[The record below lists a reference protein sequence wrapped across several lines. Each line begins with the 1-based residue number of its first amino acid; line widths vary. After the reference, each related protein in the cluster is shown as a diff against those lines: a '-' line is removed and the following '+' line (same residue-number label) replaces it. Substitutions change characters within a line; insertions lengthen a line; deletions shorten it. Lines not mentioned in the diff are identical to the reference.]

1 MIRLRTRKPSTRELL
16 RLDHNAQPPRR
27 VRWLYN
33 LLLITL
39 LTLGLVYLN
48 RYTIRVQS
56 QEQIATLML
65 DNQVLSDENQQL
77 QEQLVQNE
85 LKSQQDQA
93 VREELSNQIHKMSAQ
108 IKELQNELAF
118 FRQRKD
124 KSK

>member
-16 RLDHNAQPPRR
+16 RSDHNAQPPRR

-65 DNQVLSDENQQL
+65 DNQVLSDENQKL